1 MSKLQDVKAILHLF
15 AGLMA
20 QPERISQK
28 EFKTDE
34 HDFPEPFHKIVFGAI
49 NNLHLSGAEKISP
62 VDIDGLLSTY
72 SAQYAT
78 FNSNNGLDY
87 LFKLED
93 IGEPENFHYYHSRV
107 KKFTFLRECKKVGI
121 DVSDIYDPNVVDL
134 KEQKEQNDRFNEMT
148 LTQMVRHIEL
158 KMIEIKEQ
166 FVLEQSFNGSHMA
179 DDTREILKSKELA
192 PSYGAPLASQ
202 YLNLILRGS
211 RKKKFYL
218 KHGNTGSGK
227 SRLGMAN
234 MCVKTIPTIWD
245 SNAGKWINTGANGNG
260 LVISTELDDE
270 EVKLPFLCYIADVE
284 EDLIHDNKLT
294 DEQRKRLDKAVDI
307 LEQANLWFEHLEDF
321 DIEDIETVVLKNI
334 NKNDVEYVEFDYIH
348 TSLKLLTS
356 LADKGVKNLR
366 EDQVLLIMGIMLKNL
381 CNRLNIHTE
390 SSTQLNDN
398 QNLNDNMDQ
407 SWIRGSKALAD
418 KVDGGYIILPIREK
432 DQKVLDAIR
441 SSGAINGFGLE
452 PNISL
457 NVYKSRGSKWK
468 MIRIWGHFNMGTLRF
483 TDLFCTNYKGE
494 LISHILKKKIVMSK
508 PEEYKEE
515 QISDLQKPF
524 DF

>member
-1 MSKLQDVKAILHLF
+1 MSKIESKLQDKKAILHLF

-20 QPERISQK
+20 QPERILQK
-28 EFKTDE
+28 EYKTDAS
-34 HDFPEPFHKIVFGAI
+34 DYPEPFHQIVFSAI
-49 NNLHLSGAEKISP
+49 HNLKLQGAEKITT
-62 VDIDGLLSTY
+62 VDVDGYLSAY

-78 FNSNNGLDY
+78 FNSNDGLDY
-87 LFKLED
+87 LFKLEE
-93 IGEPENFHYYHSRV
+93 IGEPDNFQYYFNRV
-107 KKFTFLRECKKVGI
+107 KKFSFLRECKKIGI
-121 DVSDIYDPNVVDL
+121 DVTDIYDASVVDL
-134 KEQKEQNDRFNEMT
+134 KDEKDQNDRFNEMT
-148 LTQMVRHIEL
+148 LTQMVRHVEL

-166 FVLEQSFNGSHMA
+166 FLLEQSFNGSHMA
-179 DDTREILKSKELA
+179 DDTREILKSKEVA
-192 PSYGAPLASQ
+192 PSYGAPLASK

-234 MCVKTIPTIWD
+234 MCVKTIPEIWE
-245 SNAGKWINTGANGNG
+245 NGKWVKTGANGSG
-260 LVISTELDDE
+260 LVISTELDSE
-270 EVKLPFLCYIADVE
+270 EVKLPFLCYIADVD

-294 DEQRKRLDKAVDI
+294 DEQKKRLDKAVDI
-307 LEQANLWFEHLEDF
+307 LERSNLWFELLEDF
-321 DIEDIETVVLKNI
+321 DIEDIETVILKNV
-334 NKNDVEYVEFDYIH
+334 NKHDIEFIEFDYIH
-348 TSLKLLTS
+348 TSLKLLSS

-381 CNRLNIHTE
+381 CNKYDIHIE

-398 QNLNDNMDQ
+398 QNVNDNMDQ

-418 KVDGGYIILPIREK
+418 KIDGGYIILPIREK
-432 DQKVLDAIR
+432 DQKILEAIR
-441 SSGAINGFGLE
+441 SSGAVNGFGLE

-468 MIRIWGHFNMGTLRF
+468 FVRIWGHFNMGTLRF
-483 TDLFCTNYKGE
+483 TDLYCTNYKGE
-494 LISHILKKKIVMSK
+494 LIPHILKKTIIMEK
-508 PEEYKEE
+508 PKST
-515 QISDLQKPF
+515 SDPLPTSF